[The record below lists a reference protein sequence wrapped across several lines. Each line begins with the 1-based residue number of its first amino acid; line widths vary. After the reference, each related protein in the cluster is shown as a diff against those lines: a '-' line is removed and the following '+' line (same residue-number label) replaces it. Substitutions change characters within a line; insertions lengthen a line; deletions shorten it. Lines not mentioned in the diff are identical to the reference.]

1 MTLPENTRPLRT
13 NELPPPGTRVYVPEG
28 TAAFVGVEPTH
39 GWQTVGATNGNN
51 STVAVDTPDGYT
63 SWVLSHNLLVEDEA
77 RLTVGDIVT
86 VDAPGEKYHG
96 MTGMLAEDD
105 GTDLPYWVRFETG
118 GAEWFTPS
126 QVSLVSDGDT
136 FPGEEDTTAPVSVR
150 HETVVTLAAPAT
162 AFQISRALALIPL
175 GWFTTVDTYADR
187 IEIIG
192 RHHEETRG

>member
-1 MTLPENTRPLRT
+1 MTLPENTR
-13 NELPPPGTRVYVPEG
+13 
-28 TAAFVGVEPTH
+28 
-39 GWQTVGATNGNN
+39 
-51 STVAVDTPDGYT
+51 
-63 SWVLSHNLLVEDEA
+63 
-77 RLTVGDIVT
+77 RLTVGDTVI

-96 MTGMLAEDD
+96 MIGRLAEDD
-105 GTDLPYWVRFETG
+105 GTDPPYWVRFLG
-118 GAEWFTPS
+118 GAEWFTPE

-192 RHHEETRG
+192 RHHEEPRG